1 MSNFSYRAVDAQ
13 GSRTEGRIEAP
24 NLDRAKQLLR
34 QRHLMVI
41 SVTKG
46 RVLEETFN
54 PFERR
59 RINGTELEYLTS
71 ELALLL
77 NSGVTIDRGLAVI
90 KRNTSSGPQDA
101 LVGNLYD
108 AVRRGEN
115 LSAAMSIEDGVFNPL
130 YVNLVELGESSA
142 TLPQV
147 FTRLAEDI
155 RFQNQLKSKILQALT
170 YPLVIFSVCILC
182 IVFIF
187 NYIVPQMSG
196 LFQGLPEIPT
206 YTAAL
211 LGMSEWMI
219 AYQWYLLIVV
229 LGLFVIILSFLRTS
243 SGARRID
250 ELLMATPG
258 LKQVLIL
265 VERIRFNTA
274 IAMMLASGILIDRC
288 IEMAVGSVKNQM
300 LRQELTVAKD
310 RIRKGDTLSS
320 ALRTSPLYPDFS
332 ISLIEVGEESGQL
345 EPVFN
350 ELSVRARRE
359 FEGWVDRFT
368 ALLEPLL
375 ILFMGVV
382 VGGVVVTMLLSIVS
396 INDIGF

>member
-1 MSNFSYRAVDAQ
+1 MGNFSYRAVDAQ

-24 NLDRAKQLLR
+24 NLDRAKQLLQ

-101 LVGNLYD
+101 LVGNLYG

-115 LSAAMSIEDGVFNPL
+115 LSTAMSDEDGVFNPL

-147 FTRLAEDI
+147 FLRLAEDI
-155 RFQNQLKSKILQALT
+155 KFQNQLKSKILQALT
-170 YPLVIFSVCILC
+170 YPLVIFFVCILC
-182 IVFIF
+182 IAFIF

-211 LGMSEWMI
+211 LAMSEWMI
-219 AYQWYLLIVV
+219 AYQWYLLMVV
-229 LGLFVIILSFLRTS
+229 LGFCVIILSFLRTS

-274 IAMMLASGILIDRC
+274 IAMMLGSGILIDRC
-288 IEMAVGSVKNQM
+288 IEMSVGSIRNQS
-300 LRQELTVAKD
+300 LRQELTVARD
-310 RIRKGDTLSS
+310 RIKKGESLSA
-320 ALRTSPLYPDFS
+320 ALSVSPLYPDFS

>member
-1 MSNFSYRAVDAQ
+1 
-13 GSRTEGRIEAP
+13 
-24 NLDRAKQLLR
+24 
-34 QRHLMVI
+34 
-41 SVTKG
+41 
-46 RVLEETFN
+46 
-54 PFERR
+54 
-59 RINGTELEYLTS
+59 
-71 ELALLL
+71 
-77 NSGVTIDRGLAVI
+77 
-90 KRNTSSGPQDA
+90 
-101 LVGNLYD
+101 
-108 AVRRGEN
+108 
-115 LSAAMSIEDGVFNPL
+115 
-130 YVNLVELGESSA
+130 
-142 TLPQV
+142 
-147 FTRLAEDI
+147 
-155 RFQNQLKSKILQALT
+155 
-170 YPLVIFSVCILC
+170 
-182 IVFIF
+182 
-187 NYIVPQMSG
+187 MSG

-211 LGMSEWMI
+211 LAMSEWMI
-219 AYQWYLLIVV
+219 AYQWYLLMVV
-229 LGLFVIILSFLRTS
+229 LGFCVIILSFLRTS

-274 IAMMLASGILIDRC
+274 IAMMLGSGILIDRC
-288 IEMAVGSVKNQM
+288 IEMSVGSIRNQS
-300 LRQELTVAKD
+300 LRQELTVARD
-310 RIRKGDTLSS
+310 RIKKGESLST
-320 ALRTSPLYPDFS
+320 ALSVSPLYPDFS